1 MALGFFAYPKLR
13 QRAATKMNGT
23 ETMNILNPVLDTRQS
38 SNLRHIFHAVGQDHN
53 GVNFLAFCKSQ
64 GLSWAVSGSTICF

>member
-1 MALGFFAYPKLR
+1 MSLGFLAHPKLR
-13 QRAATKMNGT
+13 QRAATKMNST

-53 GVNFLAFCKSQ
+53 GVNFLAFARAKVCR
-64 GLSWAVSGSTICF
+64 GL